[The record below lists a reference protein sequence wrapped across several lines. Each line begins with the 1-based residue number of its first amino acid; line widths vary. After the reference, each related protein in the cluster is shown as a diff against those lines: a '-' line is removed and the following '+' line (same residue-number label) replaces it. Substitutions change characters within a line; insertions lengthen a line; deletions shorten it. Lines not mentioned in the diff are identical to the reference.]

1 MRCHIRRAGSG
12 VRVITGMPA
21 RWPIPAFMRHE
32 PGEVGMEKM
41 SAVEAP
47 KGGFGTFGGPGRCS
61 RGALATGSV
70 DHKEPPD
77 TPKARKWGFSGLTGA
92 NPH

>member
-1 MRCHIRRAGSG
+1 
-12 VRVITGMPA
+12 
-21 RWPIPAFMRHE
+21 
-32 PGEVGMEKM
+32 MEKM

-70 DHKEPPD
+70 DRKEPPD

-92 NPH
+92 NPHLGTSLSKLGLKSEVVKTDSFVANIF